1 MFTCRTT
8 CTDELNIFTTP
19 DEVIR
24 NEQLQWQEILEQI
37 GIVEDSAN
45 KTISADF
52 VPEFLG

>member
-37 GIVEDSAN
+37 GIVQTKQYLRTLFS
-45 KTISADF
+45 
-52 VPEFLG
+52 